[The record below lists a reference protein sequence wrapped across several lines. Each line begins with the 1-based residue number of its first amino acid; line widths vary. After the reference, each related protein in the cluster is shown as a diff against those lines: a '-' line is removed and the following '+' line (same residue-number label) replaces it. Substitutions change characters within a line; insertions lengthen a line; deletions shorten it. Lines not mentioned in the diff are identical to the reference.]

1 MSFEFCFNS
10 LPCCIIGSCC
20 TARPQSVLDFLLCLP
35 SKAAKSSKWSSG
47 SCLHCVCVHHRLLI
61 VTSNSTD
68 DCPEKWQV
76 WSISLTS
83 LLGHDRPVDCCTN
96 ITRQCEIR
104 SGRVGQASVET
115 TTKTKSGQG
124 VLCLQLD
131 VELSAAF
138 CFSVSVR
145 GSSWC
150 ESNQTSSYQCQFPL
164 TTLRTLWLK
173 LSGHFELASVLLG

>member
-20 TARPQSVLDFLLCLP
+20 TARPQSVLDVLLCLP

-124 VLCLQLD
+124 VLCLQVD

-138 CFSVSVR
+138 CFSVQFVVR
-145 GSSWC
+145 VK
-150 ESNQTSSYQCQFPL
+150 PDV
-164 TTLRTLWLK
+164 K
-173 LSGHFELASVLLG
+173 LSVPISFDNAKNSLAQAVRHFELASVLLG

>member
-20 TARPQSVLDFLLCLP
+20 TARPQSVLDVLLCLP

-76 WSISLTS
+76 WGISLTS

-96 ITRQCEIR
+96 ITRQWEIR

-124 VLCLQLD
+124 VLCLQVD

-138 CFSVSVR
+138 CFSVQFVVR
-145 GSSWC
+145 VK
-150 ESNQTSSYQCQFPL
+150 PDV
-164 TTLRTLWLK
+164 K
-173 LSGHFELASVLLG
+173 LSVPISFDNAKNSLAQAVRPL